1 MAFHQVLPL
10 DIDSLDKSPCDGQ
23 NLVFQ
28 SRPMGYQA
36 APGRVYP
43 RKQPLGICGP
53 GTGQAG
59 SLIDKLSVPP
69 SATPWS
75 GFVGLRDAT
84 VIAKGLTLTHDDRIL
99 LGRGLML
106 NPKSF
111 PPTPMAALAAK
122 DPAMPGTYRVDIPE
136 ETIQL
141 AGTVCNLGLPGAR
154 IYGHWIVDVLPRV
167 YRTLSHGLAIDR
179 YVMGETQKPWQTA
192 ILEALDIAGDKVLFW
207 DARQYRLEA
216 ERLVVPTFA
225 RISSELHEEFMAVHI
240 FLREKHAAPEL
251 DKPATDRLFI
261 ARAEGGNRQLAN
273 RDAVEAVFAD
283 QGFEIFRPEHWPFV
297 EQIKK
302 LARAAVVAGECGS
315 GMHNTVFC
323 RSGTRVGVLQ
333 SSANLSFLQGQIALH
348 AQHDLYYLI
357 GMPTDPKEAS
367 LKSSWRVEIEDVR
380 RFIAMLS

>member
-59 SLIDKLSVPP
+59 AVVAKWSQTPP
-69 SATPWS
+69 ATPWS
-75 GFVGLRDAT
+75 GFVSLRDAT
-84 VIAKGLTLTHDDRIL
+84 IIAKGLTLTGDDRIL

-111 PPTPMAALAAK
+111 PPTPMVSLAAK
-122 DPAMPGTYRVDIPE
+122 DPAMAGAYRVDIPE
-136 ETIQL
+136 ETL
-141 AGTVCNLGLPGAR
+141 RVAGTLCNIGLPGAR

-179 YVMGETQKPWQTA
+179 YVMGETQKPWQIA

-216 ERLVVPTFA
+216 ERLIVPTFA
-225 RISSELHEEFMAVHI
+225 RISSELHEEFMDVHI

-302 LARAAVVAGECGS
+302 LARVAGECGL

-323 RSGTRVGVLQ
+323 RPGTRVGVLQ

>member
-1 MAFHQVLPL
+1 M
-10 DIDSLDKSPCDGQ
+10 
-23 NLVFQ
+23 
-28 SRPMGYQA
+28 
-36 APGRVYP
+36 
-43 RKQPLGICGP
+43 
-53 GTGQAG
+53 
-59 SLIDKLSVPP
+59 
-69 SATPWS
+69 
-75 GFVGLRDAT
+75 
-84 VIAKGLTLTHDDRIL
+84 TLTGDNRIL

-111 PPTPMAALAAK
+111 PQAPLASLAAK
-122 DPAMPGTYRVDIPE
+122 DPAMPGTYRVDKPE
-136 ETIQL
+136 EAIYL

-154 IYGHWIVDVLPRV
+154 IYGHWIVDVLPRL
-167 YRTLSHGLAIDR
+167 YKTLGHGLVIDH
-179 YVMGETQKPWQTA
+179 YVMGETRKPWQND
-192 ILEALDIAGDKVLFW
+192 ILKAVGVAEDKFLFW

-225 RISSELHEEFMAVHI
+225 RISSELHEEFMDVHI
-240 FLREKHAAPEL
+240 FLREKHAASEL
-251 DKPATDRLFI
+251 GSPATDKLFI

-283 QGFEIFRPEHWPFV
+283 HGFEIFRPELWPFV

-323 RSGTRVGVLQ
+323 RPGTRVGVLQ

-357 GMPTDPKEAS
+357 GMPIDPKEAY
-367 LKSSWRVEIEDVR
+367 LKSSWRVDIADAH